1 MIRWWRQRKAKELF
15 RKGAPRKIRI
25 HSVHPQD
32 NGSRI
37 AFEFLDPPGPW
48 SMQFYVAAPSERGTV
63 EGLASGTEAR
73 FYESED
79 GSTVRIMATAAG
91 VPILPT

>member
-1 MIRWWRQRKAKELF
+1 MIRWWRQQKAKELF
-15 RKGAPRKIRI
+15 RKGVPRKIRI
-25 HSVHPQD
+25 HSVHPQE

-48 SMQFYVAAPSERGTV
+48 SMQFYVAAPSERAAV
-63 EGLASGTEAR
+63 DGLKSGTEAQ

-79 GSTVRIMATAAG
+79 GSVVRVMATVNS